1 MYLHNQVDD
10 KNLIGKELKISGSK
24 SSSVSI
30 ADENYDVVT
39 YPANKITPPTI
50 LLPSSEGIL
59 NQGKFYLCN

>member
-1 MYLHNQVDD
+1 M
-10 KNLIGKELKISGSK
+10 KISGSK

-50 LLPSSEGIL
+50 LLPSGEGIL
-59 NQGKFYLCN
+59 NQGKFFM